1 VSARRVCDLCNSTL
15 SSSDAAAESSH
26 TSLRAMAMVERA
38 PGSVEA
44 MKHVLSY
51 LVAERQQLRAN
62 GGSAVELEA
71 NRKAIAAM
79 EWQLDHALRVA
90 RLTA

>member
-1 VSARRVCDLCNSTL
+1 MV
-15 SSSDAAAESSH
+15 ESS
-26 TSLRAMAMVERA
+26 

-44 MKHVLSY
+44 MRHVLSY

-62 GGSAVELEA
+62 GGTAVELDA

-79 EWQLDHALRVA
+79 EWQLDHAHVSPATPGLVA
-90 RLTA
+90 SRSQNPDRSE